1 MGICNLSQSIFF
13 NVFDAWTATNRDG
26 CGLIG
31 QFNRESDQ
39 RSFVN
44 ESDSAAMQLRKAAGD
59 TAYLGSPTIRV
70 CVFVNSV
77 VIEYDNVA
85 VGNCI

>member
-1 MGICNLSQSIFF
+1 MRVYDPSQSIFF
-13 NVFDAWTATNRDG
+13 NELDTWTATNRDG

-44 ESDSAAMQLRKAAGD
+44 ESDSAGMQLRKAVGNRAD
-59 TAYLGSPTIRV
+59 LSSPSIRV
-70 CVFVNSV
+70 TVWETAASLSTTM
-77 VIEYDNVA
+77 
-85 VGNCI
+85 